1 MDKNAIKK
9 FAVWAR
15 KELIERVSKK
25 ALAYGITEHE
35 VYNPDADSVNGLVL
49 TAAQKKERKALTEQI
64 FAKGYKQVM
73 EEVAYTWFN
82 RFCALRFM
90 EVNGFLPSLV
100 RVFTNDKNE
109 FRPQLLTEA
118 LELDLPGLDKQ
129 KIYELKEANADE
141 ELYKYLLITQCNA
154 LNDEL
159 PRMFQRIE
167 DYTELLFPD
176 NLLREGSVIEQMIT
190 LIPEEDWQ
198 DAVQIIGW
206 LYQYYNIEPKKEVFA
221 NLDKNIKIGKND
233 IPAATQ
239 LFTPDW
245 IVRYMVENSLGR
257 LVTSNQCIVNS
268 GQCIVDSESS
278 INAKLTTNNSSLNTT
293 NYPLAAWKYY
303 LPEAEQEI
311 VNSDQCS
318 VDSESSVN
326 AKLTTNNFSLTT
338 TKCIDP
344 CMGSGH
350 ILAYLFDVL
359 MEVYRSEGYRDRDA
373 VKNIINNNLYG
384 LDIDERA
391 AQLAYF
397 AVMMQGRKYD
407 NRFLTRHYQPHI
419 YAVTES
425 NGINRELLAY
435 FGVELDDLNRENALN
450 QLNGM
455 LDEMEDACEYGS
467 LITVSE
473 YDFALLKDFAAA
485 YDAEQNLFASGALA
499 PLQERLQKLIAVAET
514 LAQKYEVVVTNPP
527 YMGAGNMDEK
537 LSKYVKQHYPDSKS
551 DLFAVFMEACH
562 KMTAENGYQA
572 MITMHSWMFL
582 SSFEKLRAK
591 IQKQNIVNMVHLGAR
606 AFEEIG
612 GEVVQTT
619 SFVLAN
625 KHIDGYKGT
634 YCRLVEPTT
643 QAGKEEMFL
652 AKENRYVAC
661 SDNFAK
667 IPGAPVAYWVS
678 EKFVDIISKGNSID
692 NKFSVGSGLSTSDN
706 ERFLRFL
713 WEPAFDKI
721 SKTGNDSL
729 KWYFFQKGGEYRK
742 WYGNLQ
748 YVVNWENNGEEIK
761 YWVTHNPKDPK
772 TTSWS
777 RRIFNTDLYFRKG
790 LTWSVICSNDI
801 SFRLSPSN
809 TMISNAAGGIFGFEK
824 HLDDL
829 YMLFAGINSKVWG
842 KVFRLLNPTI
852 NYSSGIIQKAPIP
865 GLREKTINIVQQNI
879 SLSKSDW
886 DSFETSWDF
895 AEHPLL
901 VTSDKCIVDSGQ
913 CSVDSESSVNA
924 KLITNNFSLTTI
936 AQAYQRWK
944 AVCNE
949 RFAQLK
955 ANEEEL
961 NRIFIDIYGLQD
973 ELTPEVEE
981 KDVTVH
987 RVFDSKDDVPE
998 AMKGSNYIL
1007 TQQQVVKGLISYA
1020 VGCIFGR
1027 YSLDKSGLVYAG
1039 GEISDQ
1045 WIEIS
1050 GQYYLREVVEKY
1062 VAQELQRTYSMAE
1075 INVAD
1080 GGDLPIGE
1088 ITATRGA
1095 IFTFESDAKSSNINS
1110 VQYCRGTSKKL
1121 YEGIRELSVNSQGI
1135 KCGAG
1140 NTAYDLCSPEI
1151 LDAIASGTGSELVQ
1165 RGWQD
1170 ADSIDWQAIHCK
1182 LTTNHYG
1189 ADKDAIIPISDN
1201 EYFNDDIVAR
1211 FVEFIKIAFGA
1222 DEKMLEANL
1231 NFIATALGGNGSARD
1246 VIRAYFN
1253 NGFYA
1258 DHCKTYQKRPIYWL
1272 FDSGKKNGFKCL
1284 IYMHRYQK
1292 DTIARIRTDYLH
1304 EQQSRYR
1311 TAISDLQN
1319 RIDNAV
1325 STGVRV
1331 KLQKQLATVQAQVE
1345 EARLYEEKI
1354 HHLADQMLGIDLD
1367 DGVKRNYAIFKD
1379 VLARI
1384 K

>member
-257 LVTSNQCIVNS
+257 LVN
-268 GQCIVDSESS
+268 
-278 INAKLTTNNSSLNTT
+278 NASLDNAQPTTT
-293 NYPLAAWKYY
+293 NYPLESWKYY
-303 LPEAEQEI
+303 LPEAEQETE
-311 VNSDQCS
+311 VRKQLAQLS
-318 VDSESSVN
+318 
-326 AKLTTNNFSLTT
+326 TTNFSLTT

-473 YDFALLKDFAAA
+473 YDFALLKDFVAA
-485 YDAEQNLFASGALA
+485 YDAEQNLFASGSLA
-499 PLQERLQKLIAVAET
+499 PLQERLQQLIAVAET

-527 YMGAGNMDEK
+527 YRGVADLEAK
-537 LSKYVKQHYPDSKS
+537 LSNYIKKNYPDSKS

-562 KMTAENGYQA
+562 NMTAENGYQA

-591 IQKQNIVNMVHLGAR
+591 IRKLNIVNMVHLGAR

-619 SFVLAN
+619 SFVLTN

-678 EKFVDIISKGNSID
+678 ENDLLSFDRSSLLSDISNPKQGLITGNVNKFVRKWFEIN
-692 NKFSVGSGLSTSDN
+692 NCKFTVKSGC
-706 ERFLRFL
+706 
-713 WEPAFDKI
+713 
-721 SKTGNDSL
+721 
-729 KWYFFQKGGEYRK
+729 KWYPYCNGGNYRK
-742 WYGNLQ
+742 WYGNNEDVVDWFDDGREVKNFFDENGKLRSRPQ
-748 YVVNWENNGEEIK
+748 NQQFYFQEGGTWTAISSSTFSVRYFPKGYIFSNAGMAIFTEINLLLTIIGFLNSKISRKYLSIYNEGLNYNQGDIAKLPIVNDLSDEILLNVVN
-761 YWVTHNPKDPK
+761 
-772 TTSWS
+772 
-777 RRIFNTDLYFRKG
+777 
-790 LTWSVICSNDI
+790 
-801 SFRLSPSN
+801 
-809 TMISNAAGGIFGFEK
+809 
-824 HLDDL
+824 
-829 YMLFAGINSKVWG
+829 
-842 KVFRLLNPTI
+842 
-852 NYSSGIIQKAPIP
+852 
-865 GLREKTINIVQQNI
+865 QNI
-879 SLSKSDW
+879 SISKSDW

-895 AEHPLL
+895 TIHPLL
-901 VTSDKCIVDSGQ
+901 S
-913 CSVDSESSVNA
+913 A
-924 KLITNNFSLTTI
+924 KHELLADAYASYKQI
-936 AQAYQRWK
+936 A
-944 AVCNE
+944 NE

-987 RVFDSKDDVPE
+987 RIFDSKDDVPE

-1007 TQQQVVKGLISYA
+1007 TQQQVVKSLISYA
-1020 VGCIFGR
+1020 VGCMFGR
-1027 YSLDKSGLVYAG
+1027 YSLDKPGLVYAG
-1039 GEISDQ
+1039 GE
-1045 WIEIS
+1045 W
-1050 GQYYLREVVEKY
+1050 
-1062 VAQELQRTYSMAE
+1062 
-1075 INVAD
+1075 
-1080 GGDLPIGE
+1080 
-1088 ITATRGA
+1088 
-1095 IFTFESDAKSSNINS
+1095 
-1110 VQYCRGTSKKL
+1110 
-1121 YEGIRELSVNSQGI
+1121 
-1135 KCGAG
+1135 
-1140 NTAYDLCSPEI
+1140 
-1151 LDAIASGTGSELVQ
+1151 
-1165 RGWQD
+1165 D
-1170 ADSIDWQAIHCK
+1170 ADNYRTFA
-1182 LTTNHYG
+1182 

-1211 FVEFIKIAFGA
+1211 FVEFIRTAFGA
-1222 DEKMLEANL
+1222 DEKTLEANL
-1231 NFIATALGGNGSARD
+1231 NFIAAALGGNGSARD

-1331 KLQKQLATVQAQVE
+1331 KLQKQLTTVQAQVE

-1354 HHLADQMLGIDLD
+1354 HHLADQMLEIDLD
-1367 DGVKRNYAIFKD
+1367 DGVKHNYAIFKD
-1379 VLARI
+1379 VLAKI